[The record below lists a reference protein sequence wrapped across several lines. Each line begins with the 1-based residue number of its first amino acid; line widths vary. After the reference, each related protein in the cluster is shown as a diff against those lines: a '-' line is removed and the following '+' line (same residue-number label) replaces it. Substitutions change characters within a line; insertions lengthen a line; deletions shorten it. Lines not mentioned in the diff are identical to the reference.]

1 MVVGVIDIPAGGR
14 SERIVARVGD
24 ASYSTYLTHPCL
36 TALLWMVGG
45 YAPTM
50 SPYLFALAFIVASTM
65 LGLAVPRWIE
75 RPLLQILARQRKAA
89 APVATDAALA

>member
-50 SPYLFALAFIVASTM
+50 SPYPFALAFIVASTM
-65 LGLAVPRWIE
+65 LGLAVHRWIE
-75 RPLLQILARQRKAA
+75 RPLLARLQRRPSVSIGR
-89 APVATDAALA
+89 APALA